1 MNKGFS
7 VYLDLVRFIAACL
20 VYIYHSNQRLLVEN
34 ILPASDFGHSSVIVF
49 FVLSGF
55 VIAYVTDTK
64 ENTWTSYWASRLSR
78 VYSVAV
84 PAIVLTLLLDTIG
97 RTLFPQLYLD
107 YPYDHFFTRSL
118 SSFVFANEVWFIS
131 ITLFSNVP
139 YWSICYEI
147 WYYAAFGI
155 LMFIPRKTAIVLLF
169 LLATALG
176 PKIILLAPIWSMGVL
191 LYYWQAPRRLSRLIS
206 WWLFWVTII
215 LMVLFHHYSISPA
228 ITDWLKAMMGA
239 DLHREFTFSKFFP
252 ADYILG
258 ILVVANFAAM
268 RNLAEQI
275 EPLVRPIERP
285 IKLLAGYTF
294 TLYLLHQPLFL
305 FWAAV
310 LRGDP
315 SGYGYWLATTM
326 LMAASV
332 GIVGYF
338 TENKRHGLRMRIEE
352 TLCQLDKRLRR
363 LHGEA

>member
-7 VYLDLVRFIAACL
+7 VYLDLVRFIAAGL
-20 VYIYHSNQRLLVEN
+20 VYIYHSNQRLLVEEV
-34 ILPASDFGHSSVIVF
+34 LPASNFGHSSVIVF

-78 VYSVAV
+78 VYSVAI
-84 PAIVLTLLLDTIG
+84 PAIALTLFLDTIG
-97 RTLFPQLYLD
+97 RNLLPALYAG
-107 YPYDHFFTRSL
+107 YPYDQFLIRSL
-118 SSFVFANEVWFIS
+118 ASLIFANEVWFIS
-131 ITLFSNVP
+131 ITSFSNVP

-155 LMFIPRKTAIVLLF
+155 LMFIPRKTAAVLLL
-169 LLATALG
+169 LLAAALG
-176 PKIILLAPIWSMGVL
+176 PKVVLLAPIWGMGVW
-191 LYYWQAPRRLSRLIS
+191 LYYWQAPRNLSLRAS
-206 WWLFWVTII
+206 WYLFWGTVLAI
-215 LMVLFHHYSISPA
+215 VLFHYYGVSQI
-228 ITDWLKAMMGA
+228 ITEWLKMQMGP

-258 ILVVANFAAM
+258 ILVAANFAAM
-268 RNLAEQI
+268 RNVAEQI
-275 EPLVRPIERP
+275 DPFMQVIERP
-285 IKLLAGYTF
+285 VKTLASYTF

-315 SGYGYWLATTM
+315 SGHAYWLATTG

-332 GIVGYF
+332 GIIGYF
-338 TENKRHGLRMRIEE
+338 TENKRHALRKVIEKA
-352 TLCQLDKRLRR
+352 LCRLDGRLGVR
-363 LHGEA
+363 HGEA